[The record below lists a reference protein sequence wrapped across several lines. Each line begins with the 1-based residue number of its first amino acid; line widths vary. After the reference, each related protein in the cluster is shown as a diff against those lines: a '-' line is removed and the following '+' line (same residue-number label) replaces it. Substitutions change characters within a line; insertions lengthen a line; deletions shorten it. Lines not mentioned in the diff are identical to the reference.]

1 MPEAERTSLPNSRY
15 TAKLGPITPM
25 HLHSLTLTNVRQFDQ
40 RTFEFQPGFNLL
52 VGENGAGKT
61 TILRG
66 LLAALGSARQM
77 GRRPRLEDDDIRLRA
92 RRAEVSAVLRSTNNK
107 FEQVNFQ
114 KTLWERA
121 KRSARGGN
129 LPLILLYSSNEAICS
144 AMKMKRASRV
154 REVDSDQFRSGEEFL
169 YATEREFSQG
179 LTEANERQFGN
190 SRSVREFVGKVL
202 STFSPDMDAFYWH
215 FEPYDCSLVPAEG
228 TEKSGPLDAETQKQA
243 RVFAMRKFQEDWT
256 QRRKRPFDWP
266 DQAKV
271 VLTPEIPERRRG
283 DRGLPYLREIWE
295 GMKLSSEAAREFLQ
309 SCSLEVKLTPRIMI
323 KRRIGTLSLKQLSD
337 GEQRLFSLFVDIARQ
352 LSINRPSDAFGEGE
366 AIILIDEIDVH
377 LHPKWQRRIVP
388 ALEDLFPNCQFIA
401 TTHSPFVIQ
410 AAGRQRITFIEP
422 HSSVGLLGGG
432 NSLEDI
438 AEDIQGVSQPQRS
451 VRAEILSSAAKR
463 YFKLLEMRA
472 AGAQQVEPAEL
483 YAAERSYREASE
495 PFTSDPAVHALL
507 KVLMMEGKA
516 Q

>member
-1 MPEAERTSLPNSRY
+1 
-15 TAKLGPITPM
+15 M
-25 HLHSLTLTNVRQFDQ
+25 HLHSLTLTNVRQFEQ

-77 GRRPRLEDDDIRLRA
+77 GRHPRLEDGDIRLRA
-92 RRAEVSAVLRSTNNK
+92 RRAEISAVVRPTKGKL
-107 FEQVNFQ
+107 EQFKFQ

-121 KRSARGGN
+121 NRSARRGN

-144 AMKMKRASRV
+144 AMKMKRANKV
-154 REVDSDQFRSGEEFL
+154 REVDSDQFRSSEEFL
-169 YATEREFSQG
+169 YAIERDFSHG
-179 LTEANERQFGN
+179 STEANERQFGN

-215 FEPYDCSLVPAEG
+215 FEPYDCSLVPTEG
-228 TEKSGPLDAETQKQA
+228 TDKSWPLDADTQKQA
-243 RVFAMRKFQEDWT
+243 RMFAMRKFQEART
-256 QRRKRPFDWP
+256 RKRPFDWP

-271 VLTPEIPERRRG
+271 VLTPEIPERKRG
-283 DRGLPYLREIWE
+283 DRNLPYLRDIWE
-295 GMKLSSEAAREFLQ
+295 GMKFSSEATREFVL

-323 KRRIGTLSLKQLSD
+323 NRGIGTLSLKQLSD

-352 LSINRPSDAFGEGE
+352 LSINHPSDALGEGE

-388 ALEDLFPNCQFIA
+388 ALEDLFSNCQFIA

-422 HSSVGLLGGG
+422 HSSSGFLGGG

-438 AEDIQGVSQPQRS
+438 AEDIQGVPQPQRS
-451 VRAEILSSAAKR
+451 VRAEILSSAAKQ
-463 YFKLLEMRA
+463 YFTLLGMQTVD
-472 AGAQQVEPAEL
+472 AQQVEPADL
-483 YAAERSYREASE
+483 RAAERSYREASE
-495 PFTSDPAVHALL
+495 PFTSDPVLHALL
-507 KVLMMEGKA
+507 EVLMIQGKA
-516 Q
+516 

>member
-1 MPEAERTSLPNSRY
+1 M
-15 TAKLGPITPM
+15 PM
-25 HLHSLTLTNVRQFDQ
+25 HLHSLTLTNIRQFEQ
-40 RTFEFQPGFNLL
+40 RTFEFKPGFNLL

-61 TILRG
+61 TILRA

-77 GRRPRLEDDDIRLRA
+77 GRRPRLEDDDVRLRT
-92 RRAEVSAVLRSTNNK
+92 RRAEVSAVVRSADNK
-107 FEQVNFQ
+107 LEQFKFQ

-121 KRSARGGN
+121 NRSARRGN
-129 LPLILLYSSNEAICS
+129 LPLVLLYSSNEAICS
-144 AMKMKRASRV
+144 AMKMRRTTRV
-154 REVDSDQFRSGEEFL
+154 REVDTDQFRSNEEFL
-169 YATEREFSQG
+169 YATERDLYYGS
-179 LTEANERQFGN
+179 TAANERQFGS

-215 FEPYDCSLVPAEG
+215 FEPYDCSLIAAEG
-228 TEKSGPLDAETQKQA
+228 TEKSWSLNVETQKQA
-243 RVFAMRKFQEDWT
+243 RLFAMRKFQEGRA

-271 VLTPEIPERRRG
+271 VLTPEIPERKRG
-283 DRGLPYLREIWE
+283 ERNLPHLRDIWD
-295 GMKLSSEAAREFLQ
+295 GMKFSSEAARDFLL

-323 KRRIGTLSLKQLSD
+323 NREIGTLSLKQLSD

-388 ALEDLFPNCQFIA
+388 ALEDLFSNCQFIA

-410 AAGRQRITFIEP
+410 AAGRQRITFIEA
-422 HSSVGLLGGG
+422 HSSVGFLGGG

-438 AEDIQGVSQPQRS
+438 AEEIQGVSQPQRS
-451 VRAEILSSAAKR
+451 VRAERLSSAAKR
-463 YFKLLEMRA
+463 YFTLLEMRA
-472 AGAQQVEPAEL
+472 LGVQQVEPADMR
-483 YAAERSYREASE
+483 AAERSYREASE
-495 PFTSDPAVHALL
+495 PFTSDPALHALL
-507 KVLMMEGKA
+507 EVLVMEGKT

>member
-1 MPEAERTSLPNSRY
+1 
-15 TAKLGPITPM
+15 M
-25 HLHSLTLTNVRQFDQ
+25 HLHSLTLTNVRQFEQ
-40 RTFEFQPGFNLL
+40 RTFEFKPGFNLL

-66 LLAALGSARQM
+66 LLAALGSTRQM
-77 GRRPRLEDDDIRLRA
+77 GRRPRLEDDDIRLRT
-92 RRAEVSAVLRSTNNK
+92 RRAEVNAVVQSKKNK
-107 FEQVNFQ
+107 LEQFKFQ

-121 KRSARGGN
+121 NRSARGAN
-129 LPLILLYSSNEAICS
+129 LPLVLLYSSNEAICS
-144 AMKMKRASRV
+144 AMKMKRATRI
-154 REVDSDQFRSGEEFL
+154 REVDSDQFRSNEEFL
-169 YATEREFSQG
+169 YATERDLSHG
-179 LTEANERQFGN
+179 ASGANERQFGN

-215 FEPYDCSLVPAEG
+215 FEPYDCSIVPAG
-228 TEKSGPLDAETQKQA
+228 GAEKSSTLDAETQKQA
-243 RVFAMRKFQEDWT
+243 RLFAMRKFLEGRT
-256 QRRKRPFDWP
+256 ESRKRPFDWP

-271 VLTPEIPERRRG
+271 VLTPEIPERKRG
-283 DRGLPYLREIWE
+283 DRNLPNLREIWE
-295 GMKLSSEAAREFLQ
+295 GMKFPSEATREVLLSS
-309 SCSLEVKLTPRIMI
+309 SLEVKLTPRIMI
-323 KRRIGTLSLKQLSD
+323 RRRIGTLSLKQLSD

-352 LSINRPSDAFGEGE
+352 LTINRPSDAFGKGE

-388 ALEDLFPNCQFIA
+388 ALEDLFSNCQFIA

-422 HSSVGLLGGG
+422 HSSAGFLGGG

-463 YFKLLEMRA
+463 YFTLLELRA
-472 AGAQQVEPAEL
+472 VDAQQVEPADL
-483 YAAERSYREASE
+483 RAAERSYREASE
-495 PFTSDPAVHALL
+495 PFTSDPALHALL
-507 KVLMMEGKA
+507 EVLVMEGKA

>member
-1 MPEAERTSLPNSRY
+1 
-15 TAKLGPITPM
+15 M
-25 HLHSLTLTNVRQFDQ
+25 HLHSLTLTNVRQFEQ
-40 RTFEFQPGFNLL
+40 RTFEFKPGFNLL

-66 LLAALGSARQM
+66 LLAALGGARQM
-77 GRRPRLEDDDIRLRA
+77 GRRPRLEDDDIRLRT
-92 RRAEVSAVLRSTNNK
+92 RWAEVNAVVRSENNK
-107 FEQVNFQ
+107 LEQFKFQ

-121 KRSARGGN
+121 NRSARRGN
-129 LPLILLYSSNEAICS
+129 LPLVLLYSSNEAICS
-144 AMKMKRASRV
+144 AMKIKRATRI
-154 REVDSDQFRSGEEFL
+154 REVDNDQFRSNEEFL
-169 YATEREFSQG
+169 YATERDLSHG
-179 LTEANERQFGN
+179 PTGANDTQFGN

-215 FEPYDCSLVPAEG
+215 FEPYDCSIVPAGG
-228 TEKSGPLDAETQKQA
+228 TEKSWTLDAETQKQA
-243 RVFAMRKFQEDWT
+243 RLFAMRKFQEGRT
-256 QRRKRPFDWP
+256 RRRERPFDWP

-271 VLTPEIPERRRG
+271 VLTPEIPERKRG
-283 DRGLPYLREIWE
+283 DRNLPYLREIWE
-295 GMKLSSEAAREFLQ
+295 GMKFSSEATREFLL

-323 KRRIGTLSLKQLSD
+323 NRSIGTLSLKQLSD

-388 ALEDLFPNCQFIA
+388 ALEDLFSNCQFIA

-422 HSSVGLLGGG
+422 HSSAGFLGGG
-432 NSLEDI
+432 NSIEDI

-463 YFKLLEMRA
+463 YFTLLEMRA
-472 AGAQQVEPAEL
+472 VDAQQVESADL
-483 YAAERSYREASE
+483 RAAERSYREASE
-495 PFTSDPAVHALL
+495 PFTSDPALHALL
-507 KVLMMEGKA
+507 EVMVMQGKA

>member
-1 MPEAERTSLPNSRY
+1 
-15 TAKLGPITPM
+15 M
-25 HLHSLTLTNVRQFDQ
+25 HLHSLTLTNVRQFEQ

-77 GRRPRLEDDDIRLRA
+77 GRRPRLEDDDIRLHTHW
-92 RRAEVSAVLRSTNNK
+92 AEVSALVRSTK
-107 FEQVNFQ
+107 DQLELFKFQ

-121 KRSARGGN
+121 KRSTRRGS

-144 AMKMKRASRV
+144 AMKMKRATKV
-154 REVDSDQFRSGEEFL
+154 REVDSDQFRSSEEFL
-169 YATEREFSQG
+169 YATERDFSPG
-179 LTEANERQFGN
+179 SKEMNERQFGN
-190 SRSVREFVGKVL
+190 SRSVREFVGRVL

-215 FEPYDCSLVPAEG
+215 FEPYDCSLVPPEG
-228 TEKSGPLDAETQKQA
+228 TEKSWPLDAETLKQA
-243 RVFAMRKFQEDWT
+243 RIFAMRKFQEARAK
-256 QRRKRPFDWP
+256 RRNRPYDWP

-271 VLTPEIPERRRG
+271 VLTPEFSERKRG
-283 DRGLPYLREIWE
+283 DRNLPYLRDIWE
-295 GMKLSSEAAREFLQ
+295 SMKFSSEATREFLLA
-309 SCSLEVKLTPRIMI
+309 CSLEVRLTPRIMI
-323 KRRIGTLSLKQLSD
+323 KRTIGTLSLKQLSD

-422 HSSVGLLGGG
+422 HSSAGFLGGG

-463 YFKLLEMRA
+463 YFTLLEMRA
-472 AGAQQVEPAEL
+472 GGAQQVEPAEL
-483 YAAERSYREASE
+483 RAAERTYREASE

-507 KVLMMEGKA
+507 NVLMMEGKA